1 MTVKYTLGAAT
12 ISKKEKARQRCLD
25 CRVNVIE
32 IGEYY
37 MLRPELWEK
46 KLGLTW
52 TDNLCIGCLE
62 KRLDRRVSIDDMCA
76 FPIYPWTAP
85 TSERLLDRCGMEKVT
100 LRSGRVVWMDYPVIF
115 THAE

>member
-1 MTVKYTLGAAT
+1 MTNRRQLTLGAAI
-12 ISKKEKARQRCLD
+12 ISKKERARQRCLD
-25 CRVNVIE
+25 CKVNVIE

-37 MLRPELWEK
+37 MLKPELWEK

-62 KRLDRRVSIDDMCA
+62 KRLGRRVSIDDMGS

-85 TSERLLDRCGMEKVT
+85 TSERLLDRYAG
-100 LRSGRVVWMDYPVIF
+100 DAVIRRQRQKRRRR
-115 THAE
+115 